1 MCQKVFAYCCS
12 RLKTEMQN
20 MEILQTLDQPNE
32 ELSSIWALMPSL
44 SPKTEQSLPN
54 LPKLLKDGNNKQKKG
69 SQFAKFIAETQDMF
83 VKPTKLSRDVIPSK
97 L

>member
-1 MCQKVFAYCCS
+1 
-12 RLKTEMQN
+12 

-32 ELSSIWALMPSL
+32 ELSLIWALMPSL
-44 SPKTEQSLPN
+44 SPKPKPNTEQSLPN
-54 LPKLLKDGNNKQKKG
+54 LPKLLNDGNNKQNKG

-83 VKPTKLSRDVIPSK
+83 VKPTKLTRDVIPSK

>member
-1 MCQKVFAYCCS
+1 M
-12 RLKTEMQN
+12 RN

-44 SPKTEQSLPN
+44 SPKPKPEQSLPN
-54 LPKLLKDGNNKQKKG
+54 LPKFFKDGNNKQKKG
-69 SQFAKFIAETQDMF
+69 SQFAKFISETQDMF